1 MVQLRLPPH
10 SRVTPGKHYASP
22 LAPSSSPQDGL
33 CFSLYRYDP
42 ESGDNPRLDTYVL
55 APSACGVMVLDGLM
69 HIKDQVDPSLTFR
82 RSCREGGCGSCAM
95 NINGVNTLACLTPL
109 PNPHLSL
116 LPL

>member
-1 MVQLRLPPH
+1 MVQLRLPAH
-10 SRVTPGKHYASP
+10 SRVTPGKHHI
-22 LAPSSSPQDGL
+22 SSGVTSLSAQEERL
-33 CFSLYRYDP
+33 FSFYRYDP
-42 ESGDNPRLDTYVL
+42 ESGDTPPLDTYVL
-55 APSACGVMVLDGLM
+55 APSACGVRVFHGLM
-69 HIKDQVDPSLTFR
+69 HIKDEVDPSLTFR